1 MHIDPV
7 KTVEKRATGSAVISS
22 LNCLKCGVVEGV
34 CVGGGGRGVAILQRR
49 FTRPLANKENNRGVT
64 VKRREGKKRLCF
76 RIYTP
81 WALTFFLQTWK
92 LSLPPREWSGKHLD
106 KLYLQAKL
114 WNKILMLNLQICT
127 QYNGR
132 GKPLCSENGVIFTP
146 QQDVSPP
153 QSVLNLRRYTTR
165 ICDTT
170 KGRVMQT
177 PDAVSDYFPTT

>member
-7 KTVEKRATGSAVISS
+7 KTVEKKKTAVGSQLISS
-22 LNCLKCGVVEGV
+22 LNCLKWEVVEGV
-34 CVGGGGRGVAILQRR
+34 CGGGSAVLQRR

-81 WALTFFLQTWK
+81 CVLTFFLRTWK
-92 LSLPPREWSGKHLD
+92 LSLPPSEWSGKHLGR
-106 KLYLQAKL
+106 LYLQAKL

-132 GKPLCSENGVIFTP
+132 GKPLRSENGVIFTP
-146 QQDVSPP
+146 QQDVKPP
-153 QSVLNLRRYTTR
+153 WSVLNL
-165 ICDTT
+165 
-170 KGRVMQT
+170 
-177 PDAVSDYFPTT
+177 